1 MSEPN
6 TTTPGADGAG
16 DSQNPAS
23 GGKGGAE
30 AGAKAPA
37 KASKSKPDAKPGPAT
52 IGAPAAEDGEAKAP
66 AWQAEDYTGPLSC
79 EQAAWRAREL
89 KPAGTPVR
97 K

>member
-1 MSEPN
+1 MSEPGN
-6 TTTPGADGAG
+6 STPGADGAG

-37 KASKSKPDAKPGPAT
+37 KASKAKPAASKLGPAT
-52 IGAPAAEDGEAKAP
+52 IGAPASDAQDEAP
-66 AWQAEDYTGPLSC
+66 AWQSEDYTGPLSI
-79 EQAAWRAREL
+79 EQAGWRAHHC
-89 KPAGTPVR
+89 KPAGTPAR

>member
-1 MSEPN
+1 MSEQN
-6 TTTPGADGAG
+6 TTPGADGAG

-37 KASKSKPDAKPGPAT
+37 KASKSKADAKPGPAT
-52 IGAPAAEDGEAKAP
+52 IGAPADEGEAKAP
-66 AWQAEDYTGPLSC
+66 AWQADDYAGPLSC
-79 EQAAWRAREL
+79 EQAAWRAAHL

>member
-1 MSEPN
+1 MSEQN

-37 KASKSKPDAKPGPAT
+37 KASKSKPEAKPGPAT
-52 IGAPAAEDGEAKAP
+52 IGAPADDGEAKAP

>member
-16 DSQNPAS
+16 DPQVPAS

-37 KASKSKPDAKPGPAT
+37 KASKSKADAKPGPAT
-52 IGAPAAEDGEAKAP
+52 IGAPASEAPEAPP
-66 AWQAEDYTGPLSC
+66 AWQGEDYAGPLSC
-79 EQAAWRAREL
+79 EQAAWRAAHL